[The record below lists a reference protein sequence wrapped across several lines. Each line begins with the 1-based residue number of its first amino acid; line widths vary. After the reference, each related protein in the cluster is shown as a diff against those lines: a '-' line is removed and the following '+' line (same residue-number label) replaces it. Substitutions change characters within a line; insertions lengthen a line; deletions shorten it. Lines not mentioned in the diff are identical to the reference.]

1 MVDVLN
7 AIARDFRMSETEQKV
22 RYGIGAA
29 AAAAAIYAP
38 VSYKWK
44 GLLTGIAAEVILAA
58 VYGFSPIKRFL
69 YS

>member
-1 MVDVLN
+1 MVDVLHE
-7 AIARDFRMSETEQKV
+7 IARDFRMSETEQKV

-38 VSYKWK
+38 LSYKWK
-44 GLLTGIAAEVILAA
+44 GLLTGVAAEMILAA
-58 VYGFSPIKRFL
+58 VYGFSPVKRFI

>member
-1 MVDVLN
+1 MVDVLHE
-7 AIARDFRMSETEQKV
+7 IARDFRMSETEQKV

-38 VSYKWK
+38 LSYKWK
-44 GLLTGIAAEVILAA
+44 GLLTGVAAELILAA
-58 VYGFSPIKRFL
+58 VYGFSPVKRFI

>member
-7 AIARDFRMSETEQKV
+7 EIARDFRMSETEQKV
-22 RYGIGAA
+22 RYGIGAV

-38 VSYKWK
+38 LSYKWK
-44 GLLTGIAAEVILAA
+44 GLLTGVAAEVILAA
-58 VYGFSPIKRFL
+58 VYGFSPIKRFI

>member
-1 MVDVLN
+1 MSDVLN
-7 AIARDFRMSETEQKV
+7 EIARNFRMSETEQKV

-38 VSYKWK
+38 LSYKWK
-44 GLLTGIAAEVILAA
+44 GLLTGVAAELILAA
-58 VYGFSPIKRFL
+58 VYGFSPIKRFI

>member
-1 MVDVLN
+1 MADVLN
-7 AIARDFRMSETEQKV
+7 EITKDFRMSETEQKV

-38 VSYKWK
+38 LNYKWK
-44 GLLTGIAAEVILAA
+44 GLLTGVAAEVILSA
-58 VYGFSPIKRFL
+58 VYGFSPIKRFI